1 VQQLQCRKQAT
12 SHPENQFQPTCQLMT
27 TVTQFQ
33 KPGARDANNSNPVSN
48 SVNGNE
54 ILRKNIQILH
64 KWERSSAEFSTIVI
78 RNLKV
83 TMYFKSN
90 TFQTTQ
96 KVQYVKHDTFTVT
109 QFSDFFGYRPD
120 LITFF
125 AFILR

>member
-1 VQQLQCRKQAT
+1 
-12 SHPENQFQPTCQLMT
+12 MT

-54 ILRKNIQILH
+54 ILCKNIQILH
-64 KWERSSAEFSTIVI
+64 KWERRSAGFSTIVI

-109 QFSDFFGYRPD
+109 QFGDFFGYRPE

-125 AFILR
+125 AFIPR